1 MRHTAQCNKN
11 RRMIYCIWHIGKSKN
26 LMHCHTNT
34 ENIKTKFISDKNLG
48 TTTTHLFYVRRNI
61 KEDNPCN
68 SCASI
73 KWNCVFHIF
82 LFCVYELTFCSY
94 MCVCVCVNAY
104 LLHHMLHPIY
114 CGRVC
119 VCLCKMNALQ
129 TWVFGTTTTQCNSL
143 LPPYNTITFLP
154 FHFTLPIFNAVIY
167 VTLTHIYTRWTQNCQ
182 CVQNILHVRS
192 HSRVN
197 RIDQRCP
204 YEMATMYMVRQPPPT
219 FTPFSMYP
227 PSHIH
232 A

>member
-1 MRHTAQCNKN
+1 M
-11 RRMIYCIWHIGKSKN
+11 
-26 LMHCHTNT
+26 
-34 ENIKTKFISDKNLG
+34 G
-48 TTTTHLFYVRRNI
+48 TTTTHLFYMRRNI

-104 LLHHMLHPIY
+104 LLHHMLHPIFIVV
-114 CGRVC
+114 VC
-119 VCLCKMNALQ
+119 VCAKWMLCKHECLGRRRRNAILSSLP
-129 TWVFGTTTTQCNSL
+129 TTR
-143 LPPYNTITFLP
+143 LPLCHSISHYRYLMRWFMSHSHT
-154 FHFTLPIFNAVIY
+154 
-167 VTLTHIYTRWTQNCQ
+167 YTRWTQNCQ

-197 RIDQRCP
+197 RINQRCP
-204 YEMATMYMVRQPPPT
+204 YELTTMYMVRQPPPT